1 MLAGCIKYSKAINA
15 RRGLLPTEPIIM
27 ALLLI
32 QHNMIKKL
40 LATIESARLGLN
52 ENCLKNCD
60 NRNK

>member
-1 MLAGCIKYSKAINA
+1 MLAGYIRYLKAINA

-40 LATIESARLGLN
+40 LATIESAR
-52 ENCLKNCD
+52 
-60 NRNK
+60 